1 MEFKVGDNL
10 CDCTL
15 IEFCGSGAYGEVWL
29 AEDAIG
35 TRIALK
41 IIRNRNSYSERELNG
56 LKNYKD
62 CNHPNLLKIRSV
74 KITDETIYYT
84 MDAADDLNCGRG
96 KYLPDTLANRLH
108 KFGRLD
114 GKEITKMLDGL
125 LAGLEELHKKGL
137 VHRDIKPDNI
147 ILVNGRATLAD
158 VSLIANDGANSLV
171 GSMGF
176 LSPQVLAGKPAE
188 ASDDFYALG
197 KVIYCALT
205 GLAVSEY
212 PSLPAAVTISMDA
225 NLNRALRESC
235 SHPVKSTAE
244 FRRLLTEKKSVAK
257 AEKPLPF
264 KLLFAIIFIIA
275 LLGGVFYFAF
285 RKTEKVQL
293 RVDSVPET
301 VKKLQEKHIL
311 QPIEITPEDEGKLE
325 QLQNADKDAADDLQK
340 KITTLF
346 EKLGFFADNGKLLP
360 VLLDYELLTA
370 EQMRDLLWHSNRNP
384 RMVPFAGAPPRTNKT
399 LSAVERQLVSV
410 LMNYTP
416 DFDAKAVKA
425 RQLFWRKKT
434 GNPQQLQKA
443 MLTSDSLMQAV
454 ALDAVIRSGLNSIL
468 RNNQLS
474 ASDKNELESLL
485 KLRYY
490 LLTPEM
496 YKLEY
501 LGNKFNNLK

>member
-1 MEFKVGDNL
+1 MEFKVGDKL

-74 KITDETIYYT
+74 KITDEAIYYT

-114 GKEITKMLDGL
+114 GKEITKMLDDL
-125 LAGLEELHKKGL
+125 LSGLEELHNKGL

-147 ILVNGRATLAD
+147 IWINGRATLAD
-158 VSLIANDGANSLV
+158 VGLIANDGANSLV

-244 FRRLLTEKKSVAK
+244 FRKLLTEKKPVAK

-285 RKTEKVQL
+285 RKTEKVQVK
-293 RVDSVPET
+293 VDSTPET
-301 VKKLQEKHIL
+301 VKKLQKKHIP
-311 QPIEITPEDEGKLE
+311 QPIEIAPEAEKRLTE
-325 QLQNADKDAADDLQK
+325 LQNAEKDFQQELQTK
-340 KITTLF
+340 VVNIFEKSGWLNNNKILSFLVNYQLMSREEMQSLLFNSNSNPRLVPTAGVHRKTVKNPTRIEQTLF
-346 EKLGFFADNGKLLP
+346 S
-360 VLLDYELLTA
+360 
-370 EQMRDLLWHSNRNP
+370 M
-384 RMVPFAGAPPRTNKT
+384 
-399 LSAVERQLVSV
+399 
-410 LMNYTP
+410 LMEYAP
-416 DFDAKAVKA
+416 DFDIKQVRE
-425 RQLFWRKKT
+425 RQKYWLNKGNLKT
-434 GNPQQLQKA
+434 
-443 MLTSDSLMQAV
+443 MLTTDTLMQAI
-454 ALDAVIRSGLNSIL
+454 ALDAIIRHGINTIL
-468 RNNQLS
+468 GRGSFAQN
-474 ASDKNELESLL
+474 DE
-485 KLRYY
+485 
-490 LLTPEM
+490 T
-496 YKLEY
+496 
-501 LGNKFNNLK
+501 NLKELIDLRHALLDTKWGELQYISKNF